1 MSRGRQWNGP
11 VDGTFV
17 RNLPL
22 VRQETRGPA
31 VLVPLACGGSSFL
44 RALNSNWVAGA
55 MRARPEVYRAQA
67 TRTRKLAERAKEKAI
82 KANLLEV
89 AARYD

>member
-1 MSRGRQWNGP
+1 
-11 VDGTFV
+11 
-17 RNLPL
+17 
-22 VRQETRGPA
+22 
-31 VLVPLACGGSSFL
+31 
-44 RALNSNWVAGA
+44 